1 MTVEFK
7 TNVTESKPQISIFYL
22 FNDSTTQNNM
32 AQNISL
38 WRQINFQV
46 ILVTRAVGV
55 GRKDMITFLGILD
68 ITEVKS
74 KIGHHVLKV
83 VDDKI
88 GPII

>member
-1 MTVEFK
+1 M
-7 TNVTESKPQISIFYL
+7 TESKPQISIFYL
-22 FNDSTTQNNM
+22 FNDSTTHNNM

-38 WRQINFQV
+38 WRQINFHV
-46 ILVTRAVGV
+46 ILVTMAVGV
-55 GRKDMITFLGILD
+55 GRKDMITFFGILD
-68 ITEVKS
+68 ITGVKS